1 MTPRTPFGL
10 LPATMPTSTIRGR
23 HLLLTAL
30 LAVACGDSTAESTST
45 AGTTSTGDA
54 STTASA
60 ADPSSPTTTTST
72 STSTSADPTS
82 AATDPTTSTTDP
94 TTGDTDDTG
103 TEGDVTPCWPFD
115 QPPLAELR
123 AADKKVFAHY
133 FSPYPLSLD
142 NKDPAED
149 YYAKNYLEPEGENGK
164 FAYCGGFIKERPLPQ
179 PPREGGLDYE
189 LLNFEQ
195 EVRRAAALGLD
206 GFTYDILNTEGTH
219 WNRLLKLLDAAS
231 NADPEFRIVLMPDMT
246 STYQGSDPEAQT
258 AFVDSIVAVAAHP
271 AVYRLGGGELVL
283 APFAADK
290 RSPAWWAG
298 TLQALAAAGVDAALW
313 PVFVSPWEAATISF
327 QAELPLL
334 GTSSWGPAT
343 VPGAA
348 DYASNAEQAHAL
360 GVQWMSP
367 VRPQDSRPK
376 DLIYSEAG
384 NTQLMRS
391 LWDAAVAGDAEWVQL
406 VTWNDYSEASEVSP
420 SSGTQWALFDLTA
433 YYVAWFKTGQQPPIV
448 RDAIYYSHRLHA
460 TAAQPDLMLQ
470 ESVYE
475 PVNGSTPADEIELLA
490 FLTAPATLE
499 IEIAGEIEST
509 AAPAGIQSL
518 RVPLVEGTPKFRIV
532 RDGSTVAEVD
542 SAFPISNAIV
552 YQDMLY
558 RSGGSLP
565 CDRAPLMQ

>member
-1 MTPRTPFGL
+1 
-10 LPATMPTSTIRGR
+10 MPTPRGR
-23 HLLLTAL
+23 HILLTAL
-30 LAVACGDSTAESTST
+30 LVVACGDSTADSTSGGTADASTAQTTEPASTST
-45 AGTTSTGDA
+45 ATTTT
-54 STTASA
+54 TTA
-60 ADPSSPTTTTST
+60 DPTTTGTTTDATTDATPTST
-72 STSTSADPTS
+72 ST
-82 AATDPTTSTTDP
+82 
-94 TTGDTDDTG
+94 DTDDTG
-103 TEGDVTPCWPFD
+103 SQGEVTPCWPFD

-123 AADKKVFAHY
+123 ASDKKVFAHY

-149 YYAKNYLEPEGENGK
+149 YYAKHYLQPSGENGK
-164 FAYCGGFIKERPLPQ
+164 FAYCGGFIKQRPLPQ

-246 STYQGSDPEAQT
+246 STYEGSDPEAQT

-271 AVYRLGGGELVL
+271 AVHRLGTGELVL

-298 TLQALAAAGVDAALW
+298 ALQALAAEGVDAVLW
-313 PVFVSPWEAATISF
+313 PVFVSPWSAATMSF

-343 VPGAA
+343 VPGAT
-348 DYASNAEQAHAL
+348 DYADNAAQAHAL

-384 NTQLMRS
+384 NTQLLRL
-391 LWDAAVAGDAEWVQL
+391 LWDAAVAGDADWVQL

-460 TAAQPDLMLQ
+460 TTAEPDLMLQ
-470 ESVYE
+470 ESIYE
-475 PVNGSTPADEIELLA
+475 PVNGGTPADEIELLA

-499 IEIAGEIEST
+499 IEVGGTTEST
-509 AAPAGIQSL
+509 DAPAGIQSL

-532 RDGSTVAEVD
+532 RDGGTVAEVD
-542 SAFPISNAIV
+542 SAFPISNTIV

-558 RSGGSLP
+558 RSGGSLS
-565 CDRAPLMQ
+565 CDRGPLLQ

>member
-1 MTPRTPFGL
+1 
-10 LPATMPTSTIRGR
+10 MPTLRGR
-23 HLLLTAL
+23 HTLLTAL
-30 LAVACGDSTAESTST
+30 LVAACGDSTADSTSLTAGTADATTAQTTEPASTST
-45 AGTTSTGDA
+45 TT
-54 STTASA
+54 TTA
-60 ADPSSPTTTTST
+60 ADPTTGT
-72 STSTSADPTS
+72 
-82 AATDPTTSTTDP
+82 TTDP
-94 TTGDTDDTG
+94 TPTSTASDTDDTG
-103 TEGDVTPCWPFD
+103 AEGETTPCWPFD

-123 AADKKVFAHY
+123 ASDKKVFAHY

-149 YYAKNYLEPEGENGK
+149 YYAKHYLQPSGENGK

-258 AFVDSIVAVAAHP
+258 LFVDSIVAVAAHP
-271 AVYRLGGGELVL
+271 AVHRLGTGELVL

-298 TLQALAAAGVDAALW
+298 ALQALAAEGVDAVLW
-313 PVFVSPWEAATISF
+313 PVFVSPWSAATMSF
-327 QAELPLL
+327 QAEVPLI

-343 VPGAA
+343 VPGATGYA
-348 DYASNAEQAHAL
+348 DNAAQAHAL

-384 NTQLMRS
+384 NTQLLRL

-420 SSGTQWALFDLTA
+420 SSGIQWALFDLTA

-460 TAAQPDLMLQ
+460 TTAEPDLTLQ
-470 ESVYE
+470 ESLYE
-475 PVNGSTPADEIELLA
+475 PVNGSKPADEIELLA

-499 IEIAGEIEST
+499 IEVGGITEST
-509 AAPAGIQSL
+509 DAPAGIQSL
-518 RVPLVEGTPKFRIV
+518 RVPLLAGTPKFRIV
-532 RDGSTVAEVD
+532 RDGGAVAEVD
-542 SAFPISNAIV
+542 SAFPISNTIV

-565 CDRAPLMQ
+565 CDRGPLLQ